1 MKKFTPLIVAVGLL
15 FSACTETSNQQPQEQ
30 IPAQNEAPSNGL
42 TFIHLNDTYRVGAVE
57 DGKRGGFSRVVTL
70 VRELQ
75 AAGRDVRVLHGGDF
89 LYPSLE
95 SNLWDGLQMVDAMN
109 FVNAIAPMYVTS
121 GNHEFDRRGPSQL
134 VAAIKASEFDWLGDN
149 YTFKTGDE
157 VADNALQAAFTFE
170 HAGKTIGVFSLTL
183 HAYDGGNERDYLE
196 IDRDYK
202 AVAERTIVE
211 LENRGVD
218 MIIGITH
225 LLMWKDVE
233 IASLKAAHP
242 KVAFIVGGH
251 DHEPQYSAASDTSA
265 VVMKGASNARVIWQI
280 DVEFDDSGSFV
291 VNEKRNDL
299 DESIP
304 LDPDYEV
311 LAAKWSDL
319 LLGKFPFLNARVGT
333 AAIAMDVREETVRS
347 SETSWGNFITDQMRT
362 AFGAPE
368 ADFAFINSGTLRL
381 DDYIEDDIL
390 FDDIGRTFGFSS
402 YLRHTML
409 TGAEF
414 KRVLEAGYRGGPE
427 AQGYFPQ
434 ISGFRVC
441 VDRSRNEFD
450 RIVSLQVPT
459 NDGWQEVDAKREYTV
474 VVPDF
479 LYGGGD
485 GYELPKDRFASRP
498 ASELKYL
505 VLDAILRAQGRG
517 QAVGDPVTEENR
529 RYHAL
534 GKDKDSC
541 FRGQ

>member
-1 MKKFTPLIVAVGLL
+1 MRKITLLIVAVGLL
-15 FSACTETSNQQPQEQ
+15 FSACAATSNEELQEQ
-30 IPAQNEAPSNGL
+30 SNGL
-42 TFIHLNDTYRVGAVE
+42 TFIHLNDIYRVGAVE
-57 DGKRGGFSRVVTL
+57 DGNRGGLSRVVTL
-70 VRELQ
+70 VRQLQ
-75 AAGRDVRVLHGGDF
+75 EQGRDVFVLHGGDF

-109 FVNAIAPMYVTS
+109 FINAVAPLYVTS
-121 GNHEFDRRGPSQL
+121 GNHEFDRRGPRQL
-134 VAAIKASEFDWLGDN
+134 VDAINASDFTWLGDN
-149 YTFKTGDE
+149 YVFKTGDE
-157 VADNALQAAFTFE
+157 IADSALQSAFAFE
-170 HAGKTIGVFSLTL
+170 HDGKTIGFFALTL
-183 HAYDGGNERDYLE
+183 HAYDGGNDREYLE
-196 IDRDYK
+196 IDREYK
-202 AVAERTIVE
+202 AAAERTIVE

-218 MIIGITH
+218 MIVGVTH

-233 IASLKAAHP
+233 IASLKAEHP
-242 KVAFIVGGH
+242 ELAFIVGGH
-251 DHEPQYSAASDTSA
+251 DHEPQYSAASENSA
-265 VVMKGASNARVIWQI
+265 LVLKGASNARVVWQV
-280 DVEFDDSGSFV
+280 DVEFDATGGFI
-291 VNEKRNDL
+291 VNEKRIDV

-311 LAAKWSDL
+311 LAAKWNDRL
-319 LLGKFPFLNARVGT
+319 LRKFPFLDARVGT
-333 AAIAMDVREETVRS
+333 AAFAMDVREETVRS
-347 SETSWGNFITDQMRT
+347 TETSWGNFITDQMRV
-362 AFGAPE
+362 AFGTPA

-381 DDYIEDDIL
+381 DDYIEEDIL

-402 YLRHTML
+402 FLRHTTL

-414 KRVLEAGYRGGPE
+414 RRVLEAGYRGGPE

-459 NDGWQEVDAKREYTV
+459 ESGWQEIGPQQEYTI

-485 GYELPKDRFASRP
+485 GYEIPKDRFVSRP

-505 VLDAILRAQGRG
+505 VLDAILRAQGHG
-517 QAVGDPVTEENR
+517 QAVGVPVTQDNR

-534 GKDKDSC
+534 REGKERC
-541 FRGQ
+541 FND

>member
-1 MKKFTPLIVAVGLL
+1 MRKITPLIVAVGLL
-15 FSACTETSNQQPQEQ
+15 FSACAATSNQQSEQ
-30 IPAQNEAPSNGL
+30 PSDGL

-70 VRELQ
+70 VHELQ
-75 AAGRDVRVLHGGDF
+75 AQGRDVRILHGGDF

-121 GNHEFDRRGPSQL
+121 GNHEFDRRGSSQL
-134 VAAIKASEFDWLGDN
+134 VAAIKASEFNWLGDN

-170 HAGKTIGVFSLTL
+170 HAGETIGVFSLTL
-183 HAYDGGNERDYLE
+183 HEYDGGNKRDYLE
-196 IDRDYK
+196 VDRDYK
-202 AVAERTIVE
+202 AVAERTIAE
-211 LENRGVD
+211 LEDRGVD
-218 MIIGITH
+218 LIIGVTH
-225 LLMWKDVE
+225 LLMWQDVE

-265 VVMKGASNARVIWQI
+265 LVMKGASNARVIWRI
-280 DVEFDDSGSFV
+280 DVEFDASGAFV
-291 VNEKRNDL
+291 VNEERIDL

-311 LAAKWSDL
+311 LAAKWNDL
-319 LLGKFPFLNARVGT
+319 LIGKFPFLNARVGT
-333 AAIAMDVREETVRS
+333 AAIAMDAREETVRS
-347 SETSWGNFITDQMRT
+347 SETSWGNFITDQMRS
-362 AFGAPE
+362 AFGEPE

-402 YLRHTML
+402 YLRHTTL

-414 KRVLEAGYRGGPE
+414 RRVLEAGYRGGPE

-441 VDRSRNEFD
+441 VDRSRDEFD

-459 NDGWQEVDAKREYTV
+459 EGGWSEVDEKREYTV

-498 ASELKYL
+498 GSELKYL
-505 VLDAILRAQGRG
+505 VLDAILRAQGLG
-517 QAVGDPVTEENR
+517 QAVGVPVTEENR
-529 RYHAL
+529 RYHSP
-534 GKDKDSC
+534 GEGEDSC
-541 FRGQ
+541 FRD